1 MTPETDS
8 PDVLE
13 WLIKGDPSIRWQ
25 AMRDLAGAGP
35 RAWKAERKKVATE
48 GWGRRLLAERAPD
61 GHWGG
66 GIYNPKWI
74 STTYT
79 LLLLRRMG
87 LPPNNREARG
97 SCEVLLDL
105 GRAPDGGIN
114 FWQKQTPNSET
125 CVTGMVLSI
134 LGHFGVDRDYQDTVV
149 EHLFR
154 EQMSDGGWNCQFRS
168 GATHSSFNTTD
179 SVLEGLREYVIG
191 GGTLVAE
198 VEEAE
203 EKAREFFLRHRL
215 YRSHRT
221 GNVVR
226 SSFSLFSFPPRWYH
240 DVLRT
245 LDYFA
250 AADAPWDQRLE
261 DPIGVLNKR
270 RKKDGRW
277 VLQNRHGGKVF
288 FEMEAVGE
296 PSRWNTLRA
305 LRVLNWW
312 SRQGGSA

>member
-1 MTPETDS
+1 MDDPS
-8 PDVLE
+8 VLD
-13 WLIKGDPSIRWQ
+13 WLLEGDPSIRWQ
-25 AMRDLAGAGP
+25 VMRDLTGAKP
-35 RAWKAERKKVATE
+35 QVWKTERKRVATE
-48 GWGRRLLAERAPD
+48 GWGRRLLDERAPD

-87 LPPNNREARG
+87 LPPDTQEVRE
-97 SCEVLLDL
+97 SCEALLDL

-114 FWQKQTPNSET
+114 FWQKRTAHSET
-125 CVTGMVLSI
+125 CVTGIVLSI
-134 LGHFGVDRDYQDTVV
+134 LGHFGVDTDYQDTVV

-154 EQMSDGGWNCQFRS
+154 EQMDDGGWNCQYRA
-168 GATHSSFNTTD
+168 GATHASFNTTD
-179 SVLEGLREYVIG
+179 SVLEGLREYVVG
-191 GGTLVAE
+191 GGALST
-198 VEEAE
+198 EAE
-203 EKAREFFLRHRL
+203 KAEERAREFFLRHRL

-250 AADAPWDQRLE
+250 AADAPWDERLE
-261 DPIGVLNKR
+261 DPIGVVNKR

-288 FEMEAVGE
+288 FEMEEIGE
-296 PSRWNTLRA
+296 PSRWNTLRC
-305 LRVLNWW
+305 LRVLQWW
-312 SRQGGSA
+312 NRQGGKPDA